1 LVPSLNQPGGNVTGM
16 GVFNATLGAKRIELT
31 KELMPGA
38 DGIAYLLNPSH
49 PSSENESKRALAAAR
64 ALGIELH
71 VLNASTEYDLDTV
84 FADVAKLRARVL
96 VVSGEPFFDSKRDS
110 LWHFLRD
117 MPLLRSTLGAN
128 TSWLAG

>member
-1 LVPSLNQPGGNVTGM
+1 M